1 MRRHPLANRRF
12 SASAPKP
19 PGSART
25 GALALL
31 ARRDYTSAELSTRL
45 TDRGYA
51 SEDIAEALKHLMA
64 DGSVNDARV
73 AAAHVRTSTR
83 VKGRGRLRVKGELV
97 ARGLSRQAIDEALSA
112 IETADERDALVRIL
126 KRKRYPERPTLA
138 ERQRMY
144 QHLLRRGFPSDL
156 IRSVLGRG
164 SWGSDD
170 EAG

>member
-1 MRRHPLANRRF
+1 L
-12 SASAPKP
+12 
-19 PGSART
+19 
-25 GALALL
+25 LL

-51 SEDIAEALKHLMA
+51 AEDVADALKNLVA

-83 VKGRGRLRVKGELV
+83 IKGRGRLRVKGELL
-97 ARGLSRQAIDEALSA
+97 ARGISRQAIDEALSA
-112 IETADERDALVRIL
+112 FETGDEREALLRIL
-126 KRKRYPERPTLA
+126 KRKRYPERPTLP

-144 QHLLRRGFPSDL
+144 QHLLRRGFPGDL

-164 SWGSDD
+164 NRDQDESDS
-170 EAG
+170 

>member
-1 MRRHPLANRRF
+1 MAKRTF
-12 SASAPKP
+12 SDSAPKP
-19 PGSART
+19 TGSARSA
-25 GALALL
+25 ALSLL

-45 TDRGYA
+45 IDRGYA
-51 SEDIAEALKHLMA
+51 ALDVADALKILIA

-73 AAAHVRTSTR
+73 AAAHVRISTK
-83 VKGRGRLRVKGELV
+83 VKGRGRLRVKGELL

-112 IETADERDALVRIL
+112 LETVEERETLVRIL

-144 QHLLRRGFPSDL
+144 QHLLRRGFPGDL

-164 SWGSDD
+164 SWSPDD
-170 EAG
+170 DGG

>member
-1 MRRHPLANRRF
+1 L
-12 SASAPKP
+12 
-19 PGSART
+19 
-25 GALALL
+25 LL

-51 SEDIAEALKHLMA
+51 AEDVADALKNLVA

-83 VKGRGRLRVKGELV
+83 IKGRGRLRVKGELL
-97 ARGLSRQAIDEALSA
+97 ARGISRQAIDEALSA
-112 IETADERDALVRIL
+112 FETGDEREALVRIL
-126 KRKRYPERPTLA
+126 KRKRYPERATQA

-144 QHLLRRGFPSDL
+144 QHLLRRGFPGDL

-164 SWGSDD
+164 NWSPDD
-170 EAG
+170 DAG